1 MALTTTTNKV
11 IHNGNASATVFAYT
25 FPILDASHLTVIYT
39 DADDVETTLSASQF
53 SVTGIGGRSGGSVTY
68 PLTGSPIATGTK
80 LTIVRTVP
88 YTQTTVLANQGGYYP
103 EVVET
108 RLDLITMQVQQLAE
122 IVGRYT
128 VSSISDPAT
137 EQSNYALIQAL
148 QSDLGD
154 FDKLTTAGDI
164 LTHNGS
170 AYIRLAR
177 GDSDQYLGVSGS
189 ALTWKDLVIDLASSQ
204 VAGVLPRANGG
215 FMPSQNAVSLAANV
229 AIGATG
235 IWVTGPSFAQG
246 SSGVW
251 LAWGTVTINAGASSA
266 RVSARLT
273 DGTNVKASTTTTWP
287 SAVTPAVVSLSLS
300 GFFAN
305 PPGDIRIQGLNADS
319 TGGGFI
325 YNQSGQGKDC
335 TLNVIRIA

>member
-1 MALTTTTNKV
+1 MP
-11 IHNGNASATVFAYT
+11 S
-25 FPILDASHLTVIYT
+25 S
-39 DADDVETTLSASQF
+39 
-53 SVTGIGGRSGGSVTY
+53 
-68 PLTGSPIATGTK
+68 
-80 LTIVRTVP
+80 
-88 YTQTTVLANQGGYYP
+88 

-108 RLDLITMQVQQLAE
+108 RLDLITMQMQQLAE

-235 IWVTGPSFAQG
+235 TWVTGPSFAQG